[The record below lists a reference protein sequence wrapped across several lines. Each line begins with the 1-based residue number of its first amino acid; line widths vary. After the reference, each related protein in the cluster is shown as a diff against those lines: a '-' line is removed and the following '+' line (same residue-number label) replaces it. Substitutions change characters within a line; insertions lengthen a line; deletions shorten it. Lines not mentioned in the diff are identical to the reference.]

1 MTPNPFRRSPDFMQ
15 GDIIR
20 VLTRAGK
27 IAVPSQQLIND
38 LVINPLIKLSALD
51 LVQIKLFR
59 VNFKMGEFK
68 L

>member
-1 MTPNPFRRSPDFMQ
+1 MQ